1 MKKAIWLVL
10 SLGAAVAAGCG
21 GGSDERGTVRFRV
34 HMGSAAV
41 TGGNCNPT
49 NPNNGAGVA
58 LEEIGLVRVGTSQC
72 IPLDITGVTDASD
85 REVVENTCDP
95 FLCQEEG
102 TLHTIRD
109 LDDGQ
114 YLLAVFGRK
123 GATSSQTAPVCYVSN
138 EMAFT
143 IRNGNDVDLG
153 TIFAPF
159 DTQFDTQNLC
169 NATKP

>member
-21 GGSDERGTVRFRV
+21 GSDDRGTVRFRV

-58 LEEIGLVRVGTSQC
+58 LEEIGLFTASMQRVSA
-72 IPLDITGVTDASD
+72 DITGVTDEND
-85 REVVENTCDP
+85 DEVTERTGTP
-95 FLCQEEG
+95 FLCQEA
-102 TLHTIRD
+102 TTVHIIRD

-114 YLLAVFGRK
+114 YLIGVFGYK
-123 GATSSQTAPVCYVSN
+123 GATSSTSAPVCYVST

-143 IRNGNDVDLG
+143 IRDGNDVDLG

-159 DTQFDTQNLC
+159 DTQFDTENLC